1 MEMKLSPVSR
11 RWVRVALVLGAL
23 CVLMWG
29 VTANSSAAPRA
40 DCPSKTIY
48 LLWPNVTTPAWPT
61 YYIPAV
67 LNNIKQQNPG
77 YQIKQSNANNS
88 QATQLSQV
96 EAAIAA
102 KACLVLLSPPVPTQ
116 AGGELKAL
124 HQAGIPTIAY
134 LNDPDGGP
142 VYAYLWVDFAHVG
155 EAWGQY
161 LKQHLVT
168 NVGHTPVR
176 LAEIYGDPTF
186 QVYFNWLKG
195 VTPTLNQ
202 LIKSGKVT
210 VVCKA
215 NTPGWDPTTAQT
227 HMEQCLTKTGNGV
240 DAVLTMNDSTSD
252 GVAAALAS
260 QGVLGKV
267 KIYGGHDGDLTT
279 VQRVLL
285 GQQIGTFHA
294 DGKELGRAAGAL
306 VKAALAGKS
315 AQSTGYI
322 NGTFNNHY
330 VKGGVPT
337 VLAKELMITSS
348 NVQQQI
354 VGLRIFTK
362 SQICTGS
369 AAQTSF
375 CTK

>member
-1 MEMKLSPVSR
+1 MEKQLSRVSR
-11 RWVRVALVLGAL
+11 RWVGAALGLGVLCLSLWGA
-23 CVLMWG
+23 
-29 VTANSSAAPRA
+29 TARSSAAPRA
-40 DCPSKTIY
+40 ACASKTIR

-67 LNNIKQQNPG
+67 LNNIKKQNPS
-77 YQIKQSNANNS
+77 YQVQQFNADNS
-88 QATQLSQV
+88 QAKQLSQV

-102 KACLVLLSPPVPTQ
+102 KACLVVLSPPVPTQ

-124 HQAGIPTIAY
+124 HDAGIPAIAY

-155 EAWGQY
+155 SAWGNY
-161 LKQHLVT
+161 LNQRLVK

-176 LAEIYGDPTF
+176 LAEIFGDPTF

-195 VTPTLNQ
+195 VTPVLQ
-202 LIKSGKVT
+202 PLINSGKVK

-215 NTPGWDPTTAQT
+215 NTPGWDPTTAQRS
-227 HMEQCLTKTGNGV
+227 MEQCLTKTGNGV

-260 QGVLGKV
+260 QGVLGKI

-279 VQRVLL
+279 VQRILL
-285 GQQIGTFHA
+285 GQQMGTFHA
-294 DGKELGRAAGAL
+294 DGNELGRAAGAL

-315 AQSTGYI
+315 PQSTGFI
-322 NGTFNNHY
+322 NGTFDNHY

-337 VLAKELMITSS
+337 VLANELMISKG

-354 VGLRIFTK
+354 VALHIFKK
-362 SQICTGS
+362 SEICVGD
-369 AAQTSF
+369 AANTSF
-375 CTK
+375 CKK